1 MPDLST
7 ALSYRSPAR
16 VRLDVRTSLLALIVV
31 NVVGLSAG
39 FEHAA
44 LGARVVATVIPMAL
58 LLAQRRWVPTVVC
71 LLATGVALLTQ
82 TIGVDWLA
90 VQTPDTA
97 AGYTGAVVAF
107 LVGTVANLV
116 ARMLPC
122 VLMAWCLIT
131 TTRVSALMGSLAR
144 LRVPAALT
152 IPLAVVLRMVPV
164 LASESSAIADSA
176 RSRGLRA
183 GLSRPSALVT
193 YRIVPLTLRTVDIG
207 DELTQ
212 AALTRG
218 LDATVRRT
226 CLFRIGFSWAD
237 AVLIA
242 ASVLAAALFVVS
254 LC

>member
-16 VRLDVRTSLLALIVV
+16 IRMDVRTSLLALIVV
-31 NVVGLSAG
+31 NVIGLSAG
-39 FEHAA
+39 FTGPALAA
-44 LGARVVATVIPMAL
+44 RMLATLIPMVF
-58 LLAQRRWVPTVVC
+58 LLAQRRWIPAALC
-71 LLATGVALLTQ
+71 LVATGFALATQ
-82 TIGVDWLA
+82 TIGVDWLVVRTPHTASGYALA
-90 VQTPDTA
+90 V
-97 AGYTGAVVAF
+97 GAF

-122 VLMAWCLIT
+122 ILMAWCIIT
-131 TTRVSALMGSLAR
+131 TTRVSTLMGSLAR
-144 LRVPAALT
+144 LRVPAGLV

-176 RSRGLRA
+176 RSRGLRV
-183 GLSRPSALVT
+183 GVSRPGALIT

-218 LDATVRRT
+218 LDAATART
-226 CLFRIGFSWAD
+226 CLFRIGFGWAD
-237 AVLIA
+237 GVLITV
-242 ASVLAAALFVVS
+242 SVVAAALFTVS
-254 LC
+254 LW